1 MSYYFLCDYQ
11 SNTKIFFGEFHEN
24 VPNLSQ
30 EMEKYALPPPPPPLP
45 RQKKYKTQNSPKQS
59 EITPIKRFSLATIRV
74 SSRICNVGVCRKF
87 YKKPNGSQ
95 EIEKNTL
102 KESKN
107 TLRWPP
113 GKEDLL

>member
-1 MSYYFLCDYQ
+1 MKTCRTFL
-11 SNTKIFFGEFHEN
+11 
-24 VPNLSQ
+24 Q

-102 KESKN
+102 KESKKYPKMASRKGGLALKN
-107 TLRWPP
+107 SFSAVSILQ
-113 GKEDLL
+113 